1 MGTCSS
7 MRRRMMMSGGA
18 ISYTYED
25 AAYIYNENGGYINTG
40 FMANQDTRIVLDIMY
55 IDRGGATSG
64 FLSVFGAGNRST
76 DNAFSLLQNA
86 TGSKLQPQFYNSYK
100 NSSSAPTSGNRYT
113 LELNKNAYN
122 LGGLGSGTLTAGTFQ
137 LTSPLHLFH
146 AAGRAQNNTRYR
158 LYSCQ
163 IYDNGTLVRD
173 YVPKMRS
180 DGKYGLLDNVEDKFY
195 LSPNNIDFVGAL
207 TE

>member
-1 MGTCSS
+1 MSEF
-7 MRRRMMMSGGA
+7 RRRLMMQGKIA
-18 ISYTYED
+18 YTYED

-55 IDRGGATSG
+55 IDRGGHKSG
-64 FLSVFGAGNRST
+64 FINVFGAGNRST
-76 DNAFSLLQNA
+76 NNAFLILQNS
-86 TGSKLQPQFYNSYK
+86 GESNKRLQPQFYNSYK
-100 NSSSAPTSGNRYT
+100 NASSAPVSGHRYT

-137 LTSPLHLFH
+137 LTVPLHLFH
-146 AAGRAQNNTRYR
+146 ANGREQNNTRYR

-163 IYDNGTLVRD
+163 IYDNGTLARD
-173 YVPKMRS
+173 FVPKLRS
-180 DGKYGLLDNVEDKFY
+180 DGKYGLWDKVEEKFY